1 MCLPKEYGL
10 EHKKNRGLPG
20 MVADTFSPRTQEEE
34 AEESLWVPGLPQQQ
48 NDTQS
53 QKQTQEKE
61 EKQQTLWCSKHRN
74 MYI

>member
-1 MCLPKEYGL
+1 
-10 EHKKNRGLPG
+10 

-34 AEESLWVPGLPQQQ
+34 ADESLWVPGLPQQQ